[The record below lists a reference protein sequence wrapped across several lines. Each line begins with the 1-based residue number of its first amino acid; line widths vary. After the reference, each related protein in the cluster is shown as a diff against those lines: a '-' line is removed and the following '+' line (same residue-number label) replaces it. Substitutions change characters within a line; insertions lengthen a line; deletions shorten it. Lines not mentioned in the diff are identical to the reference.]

1 MHTRTTKLAT
11 KVTLATASLALL
23 SATPAGAAAETS
35 SHSQTAATSSH
46 SQTAPMRTTG
56 SYLVKTYGSRA
67 GCYAAVVAHIVSGAD
82 GVMNCRKI
90 YYATPDTTNWQLWL
104 TT

>member
-1 MHTRTTKLAT
+1 MHTRTKKLAT

-35 SHSQTAATSSH
+35 TH
-46 SQTAPMRTTG
+46 SQTAPVRAAG

-67 GCYAAVVAHIVSGAD
+67 GCYAAVVAHIVTGAD

-90 YYATPDTTNWQLWL
+90 YYAKPDTTNWQLWL